1 MAMTVSKPG
10 QALPGEAFLD
20 QLEEVRSEFLD
31 GKPFRQ
37 RKRGATR
44 EELAEGKRRK
54 HLGGDGNHR
63 FEGERY
69 LNCSEK
75 PVRRMQLRK
84 LIDEGGQDSVGA
96 PMPSH
101 PRLDKWNSIEM
112 GLTEEEILELEKHDA
127 SPESLIIS
135 GWWFGLQRDS
145 HWAVAI
151 GSSLV
156 GEGEKR
162 LPGAAEKYLAQI
174 EERKKEYEAMG
185 VNVQRA
191 IQLDLEHAPTGVDA
205 EHAEFGANVVRRFV
219 DTPELQEEMERAFI
233 LTLQGRGSR
242 SF

>member
-1 MAMTVSKPG
+1 MGLTARRRN

-20 QLEEVRSEFLD
+20 ELEEVRSEFLQ
-31 GKPFRQ
+31 GKPFRD
-37 RKRGATR
+37 RKRGATKD
-44 EELAEGKRRK
+44 ELAAAKRRK

-69 LNCSEK
+69 LNCPEK
-75 PVRRMQLRK
+75 PVRRTQLRK
-84 LIDEGGQDSVGA
+84 LIDEGGQDAVGG

-101 PRLDKWNSIEM
+101 PRLDIWNSIEM
-112 GLTEEEILELEKHDA
+112 GLTEEEVLELSKRDPSA
-127 SPESLIIS
+127 ESLIVS

-162 LPGAAEKYLAQI
+162 LSGAAERYLALI
-174 EERKKEYEAMG
+174 EEKKKEYAAMG
-185 VNVQRA
+185 VDVQRA

-205 EHAEFGANVVRRFV
+205 EHAEFGANVVRQYV
-219 DTPELQEEMERAFI
+219 DSAELQQEMERAFI